1 MPHKNAVSSRA
12 TQSLGQA
19 CLSPCPFFG
28 LFVFRFDWIKSVCIR
43 DNHFWKRR
51 LGMYLASVAVFFGA
65 LTLLPRLA
73 EAHMASS
80 PEGPADLSSAWT
92 LDPIVLAMFVVI
104 AAGYAVG
111 VGQLWRRAGIG
122 RGIAPWKVASF
133 AAGMAS
139 FFLAMVWPLDALGE
153 VLFSAHMAQ
162 HIVLTAVVPPLLWLG
177 RPVILVWS
185 LPPRGRRVVGA
196 LLRARLLRKLWNW
209 MTLPFPAF
217 VIEALVLWGW
227 HAPSAIEAA
236 LENGAIHAAMHFSFF
251 MGGLLFWHA
260 LAHAGRRQ
268 GVGYAETAGLSF
280 LTMMHTGLL
289 GALLTFAP
297 RPLYLG
303 YGDSPLT
310 WGLTPLEDQQIAGL
324 IMWVICGMI
333 YIVAGIVLLAA
344 WIRQF
349 ERRHASVPS
358 ILSQY
363 RPGISS
369 APLGGADRSPHSE
382 QG

>member
-1 MPHKNAVSSRA
+1 
-12 TQSLGQA
+12 
-19 CLSPCPFFG
+19 
-28 LFVFRFDWIKSVCIR
+28 
-43 DNHFWKRR
+43 
-51 LGMYLASVAVFFGA
+51 
-65 LTLLPRLA
+65 
-73 EAHMASS
+73 
-80 PEGPADLSSAWT
+80 
-92 LDPIVLAMFVVI
+92 
-104 AAGYAVG
+104 
-111 VGQLWRRAGIG
+111 
-122 RGIAPWKVASF
+122 
-133 AAGMAS
+133 
-139 FFLAMVWPLDALGE
+139 
-153 VLFSAHMAQ
+153 
-162 HIVLTAVVPPLLWLG
+162 
-177 RPVILVWS
+177 
-185 LPPRGRRVVGA
+185 
-196 LLRARLLRKLWNW
+196 